1 MIAVFHGKACA
12 VLVEPQQNPAEII
25 RLAVSRPGNGLGK
38 YRGADVVSLGGY
50 NKYQLFN
57 IIYIMRSARC
67 TGFSGPASVMSAE
80 QLAALYRY
88 IAAAASPEMAE
99 RYTGAIV
106 TFCEGLQRFPHRG
119 AGRDDIRPGLR
130 ITNYIRMA

>member
-1 MIAVFHGKACA
+1 MTYTVVFTPEA
-12 VLVEPQQNPAEII
+12 
-25 RLAVSRPGNGLGK
+25 
-38 YRGADVVSLGGY
+38 
-50 NKYQLFN
+50 
-57 IIYIMRSARC
+57 
-67 TGFSGPASVMSAE
+67 AE
-80 QLAALYRY
+80 QLAALYCY

-130 ITNYIRMA
+130 ITNYKGRTVIAYDVDAERVSILGVFYGGQDYETVMQTDLDD